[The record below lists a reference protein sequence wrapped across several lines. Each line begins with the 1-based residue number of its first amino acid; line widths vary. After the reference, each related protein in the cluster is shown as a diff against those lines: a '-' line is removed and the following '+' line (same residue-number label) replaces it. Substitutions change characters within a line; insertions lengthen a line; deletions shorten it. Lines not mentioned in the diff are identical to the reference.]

1 MIEEHDQEMSKS
13 QGGIGGGGGN
23 SYYTMDRLGL
33 LIGNYICI
41 QKAKQLADSA
51 LKLLDS
57 DDGNDHTNALGL
69 YTLAIEE
76 FGKAVILKEECF
88 VDNDAV
94 TQKVPMSIFTG
105 NKAHDRKF
113 EEAMKRLPRECKNIR
128 VGTYL
133 AFPSGKPTKVRLGRE
148 GPYIRVPPDKSG
160 NFFATYTTNID
171 MRLSCF
177 YVDWDETKRRWVFNM
192 KVEKKEE
199 LRKALNKF
207 KEKIVDY
214 EIVTEIQRKAQGR
227 QQSP

>member
-1 MIEEHDQEMSKS
+1 MSKS
-13 QGGIGGGGGN
+13 KGCRGSSN
-23 SYYTMDRLGL
+23 SYYAMGRLGL

-57 DDGNDHTNALGL
+57 NEGNDHTNALGL

-88 VDNDAV
+88 IDDDAAP
-94 TQKVPMSIFTG
+94 QKVPKSIFTG

-113 EEAMKRLPRECKNIR
+113 EEAMKRLPPECKNIR

-133 AFPSGKPTKVRLGRE
+133 AFPSGTPTKVRLGKK
-148 GPYIRVPPDKSG
+148 GPYIRVPADKRG
-160 NFFATYTTNID
+160 NFFATYTTNMD
-171 MRLSCF
+171 MRMSCF
-177 YVDWDETKRRWVFNM
+177 YVDWDETKQKWVFNM

-207 KEKIVDY
+207 KETIVDY
-214 EIVTEIQRKAQGR
+214 EIVTEKQRKAQEKK
-227 QQSP
+227 QSA

>member
-1 MIEEHDQEMSKS
+1 MAAIRKTSKQKGKS
-13 QGGIGGGGGN
+13 RTISG
-23 SYYTMDRLGL
+23 YYTMSRLGL
-33 LIGNYICI
+33 LIGNYICV

-51 LKLLDS
+51 LKLLD
-57 DDGNDHTNALGL
+57 DNDTNDHTNALGL

-94 TQKVPMSIFTG
+94 TQRVPKSLFTG

-128 VGTYL
+128 VGTYF
-133 AFPSGKPTKVRLGRE
+133 AFPSGKPTNVKLGKK
-148 GPYIRVPPDKSG
+148 GPYIRVPANKSG
-160 NFFATYTTNID
+160 NFFGQYTTNMD
-171 MRLSCF
+171 MRMTCF
-177 YVDWDETKRRWVFNM
+177 YVDWDETKRKWVFNM
-192 KVEKKEE
+192 KVESKEE
-199 LRKALNKF
+199 LRKALKKF

-214 EIVTEIQRKAQGR
+214 EIVTQIQRKTPEM